1 MDGITN
7 QDALGGG
14 AVDPRFYLRVV
25 LRRKWLILA
34 FFAVVVGATA
44 VWSVRQPKVYAAG
57 VSIIIDI
64 TAPKF
69 LDGEVKDVNT
79 DSYSNYWANREY
91 YETQHKVITSRAVS
105 QRVVE
110 KLGLGHDAAFLGL
123 DKVPDEKLRAE
134 LMAKADPTSRLQ
146 AKLKV
151 EPVKDS
157 RVTVIKVEDSDPN
170 RAALLANEMAE
181 AYMQENLAAKLKI
194 TETASQWLEERRDA
208 LEEKAR
214 TSEMAL
220 HNFKRQEQVLTTSLD
235 NQLNMVTQR
244 LSATNNALTD
254 VQLKIAGLR
263 ARVEAIKSVQAKADE
278 GDPRWAEALPV
289 ALGNDFVRANKVKLN
304 EQNLKCTEVRER
316 YLEGHP
322 KLIECNEMT
331 RAIEKDLQRELK
343 TIITAAEAELT
354 EATAKERNLVAMMN
368 QAKAEAL
375 EVNKKSVEYD
385 QLKRESD
392 NNQRLYD
399 SVFKRLKDIELSGLL
414 RVSNVRVLDAA
425 RPQLAPV
432 RPNVRNNLL
441 IALIVGLLGGFGLAL
456 LLEFLDSSVST
467 QQEIEERLKL
477 AFLGFIPSIPD
488 ESAAAAAAVPDGK
501 GPGVLRDLHVY
512 KHPKSS
518 VAEACRAVRTNLLF
532 MSPDEPSRT
541 MVVTS
546 SGPQEGKS
554 TTVIS
559 LGIAMAQSGSK
570 VLLLDTDMRRPRLHK
585 AFGVSNEVGVS
596 SLVVGEG
603 KLEDAIKTTEVPNLF
618 VLPCGPIPPNPAELL
633 HTQAFRE
640 LLEKLK
646 GRYDKVVLDSPPIGA
661 VADAVVL
668 STVAD
673 GVLMVLKAGQ
683 THREVAKRAVRALN
697 DVKAKLFG
705 AVLNDINLEKSK
717 YGDYYYAYRQY
728 GYYYGESK
736 PKEGAQ
742 S

>member
-14 AVDPRFYLRVV
+14 AVDPRYYLRVL

-34 FFAVVVGATA
+34 FFAVTVSAVT
-44 VWSVRQPKVYAAG
+44 VWSMRQPKVYAAAIS
-57 VSIIIDI
+57 VIIDVA
-64 TAPKF
+64 APRF
-69 LDGEVKDVNT
+69 LDKDVQDVAS

-110 KLGLGHDAAFLGL
+110 KLGLSSDAAFLGL
-123 DKVPDEKLRAE
+123 DKVLDEKVRAE
-134 LMAKADPTSRLQ
+134 AMKRADAVGKLQ
-146 AKLKV
+146 AMIKV
-151 EPVKDS
+151 EPVKES
-157 RVTVIKVEDSDPN
+157 RVTFIKVEDRDPN
-170 RAALLANEMAE
+170 RAALLANEVAE
-181 AYMQENLAAKLKI
+181 AYIQENLNSKLKV
-194 TETASQWLEERRDA
+194 TETASQWLEERRDS
-208 LEEKAR
+208 LEKQAK
-214 TSEMAL
+214 TSELAL
-220 HNFKRQEQVLTTSLD
+220 YNFKRTEQVLSTSLD
-235 NQLNMVTQR
+235 SQLNMVTSR
-244 LSATNNALTD
+244 LTSTNAALTE
-254 VQLKIAGLR
+254 VQLRIAGLK
-263 ARVEAIKSVQAKADE
+263 ARMEAIRAVQASAE
-278 GDPRWAEALPV
+278 AGDGRWAEAVP
-289 ALGNDFVRANKVKLN
+289 AAMGSDFVNAAKRRLSD
-304 EQNLKCTEVRER
+304 QNLKCAELRDR

-322 KLIECNEMT
+322 KLSECLELT
-331 RAIEKDLQRELK
+331 RAIEKDLARELK
-343 TIITAAEAELT
+343 TIIISADTELR
-354 EATAKERNLVAMMN
+354 EATAKERNLLAMLST
-368 QAKAEAL
+368 ARTDAF
-375 EVNKKSVEYD
+375 EVNKKHIEYD

-399 SVFKRLKDIELSGLL
+399 TVFKRLKDIELSGLL

-425 RPQLAPV
+425 RPQLSPI
-432 RPNVRNNLL
+432 RPNVTNNILVA
-441 IALIVGLLGGFGLAL
+441 IIVGLLGGFGIAL
-456 LLEFLDSSVST
+456 LLEFLDSSVTS

-488 ESAAAAAAVPDGK
+488 EEAPAAGATDHRAL
-501 GPGVLRDLHVY
+501 GVLRDLHVF

-532 MSPDEPSRT
+532 MTPDDPFRA

-570 VLLLDTDMRRPRLHK
+570 VVLLDTDMRRPRLHK

-603 KLEDAIKTTEVPNLF
+603 KLEDALKSTEVPNLF
-618 VLPCGPIPPNPAELL
+618 VLPCGPLPPNPAELL
-633 HTQAFRE
+633 HTQAFKD
-640 LLEKLK
+640 LLVKLK
-646 GRYDKVVLDSPPIGA
+646 AKFDKVLLDSPPIGA

-668 STVAD
+668 STQVD
-673 GVLMVLKAGQ
+673 GVLMVLKAGV
-683 THREVAKRAVRALN
+683 THREVAKRAVRALAG
-697 DVKAKLFG
+697 VKARTFG

-728 GYYYGESK
+728 GYYYGEK
-736 PKEGAQ
+736 KEGA